1 MKAVVDRIENGQAVV
16 LFGDDEIKVDIPVRV
31 LPAGVKEGD
40 ILRVEFTID
49 KETER
54 KQREKIS
61 QLLNSLKNKNK
72 SR

>member
-1 MKAVVDRIENGQAVV
+1 MRAVVDRIENGQAVV
-16 LFGDDEIKVDIPVRV
+16 LFGDDEIKVDIPVRF
-31 LPAGVKEGD
+31 LPEGIKEGN

-49 KETER
+49 KEAER